1 VVTLKLFLFVLA
13 LVLLL
18 LAALKVPE
26 PRWLSFGWA
35 GVFLLAL
42 SRVVWK

>member
-1 VVTLKLFLFVLA
+1 MVSLKLFLFVLA

-26 PRWLSFGWA
+26 PRWLSYGWS

-42 SRVVWK
+42 SQAAWR

>member
-1 VVTLKLFLFVLA
+1 MTLKLFLFVLA

-26 PRWLSFGWA
+26 PRWLSFGWM

-42 SRVVWK
+42 SQIAWR

>member
-1 VVTLKLFLFVLA
+1 MTINLFLMVLS

-26 PRWLSFGWA
+26 HPRVSFGWL
-35 GVFLLAL
+35 GLFLWMLVQVL
-42 SRVVWK
+42 R